1 VLCVVHSGMRE
12 GGGVMDRAEASRAL
26 AKAIAYVNCGKPE
39 LAADWLGELIASF
52 QNEGVVLLPRHLSD
66 EPVPSGDMRAAS
78 AWLGGKLIKRE
89 GSVQL

>member
-1 VLCVVHSGMRE
+1 MRE

-66 EPVPSGDMRAAS
+66 EPVVVERDPVDLSAAS
-78 AWLGGKLIKRE
+78 AWLGGRLLIERE

>member
-1 VLCVVHSGMRE
+1 
-12 GGGVMDRAEASRAL
+12 MDRQEASRAL

-66 EPVPSGDMRAAS
+66 EPVEAPLRDDALKAAS
-78 AWLGGKLIKRE
+78 AWLGGRLIGRE